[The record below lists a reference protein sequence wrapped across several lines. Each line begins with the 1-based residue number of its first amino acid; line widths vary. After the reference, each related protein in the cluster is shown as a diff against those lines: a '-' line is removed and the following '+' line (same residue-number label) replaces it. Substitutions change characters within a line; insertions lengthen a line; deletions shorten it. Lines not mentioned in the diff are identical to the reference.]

1 MASRMNICYLHYESD
16 KEFSDGSIQLRMPDR
31 IRLRLEALVSPLHA
45 YLSAVN
51 CLSTLPIYFSYAF
64 EILIAKVFNNFF
76 EESKAPLE
84 KHKSFFGSPFFGNWT
99 DFACDIN
106 LQYFPKVTA

>member
-45 YLSAVN
+45 YFRGKLSLDSSDLLFLRIRNVN
-51 CLSTLPIYFSYAF
+51 R
-64 EILIAKVFNNFF
+64 
-76 EESKAPLE
+76 
-84 KHKSFFGSPFFGNWT
+84 KS
-99 DFACDIN
+99 I
-106 LQYFPKVTA
+106 Q